1 VLGTYLMST
10 HLLGQQHFMVG
21 KMEREELEEIVINVG
36 WEQILVDHHL
46 TIEDVIIH
54 LDDYGLVSLERYVE
68 EIG

>member
-1 VLGTYLMST
+1 
-10 HLLGQQHFMVG
+10 MVG